1 MSDNPTKTAISP
13 VIALAS
19 VTLEPRPEA
28 WRPSGA
34 AAEKFH
40 VERAP
45 LGERLGLTKLGLNL
59 TQVNPGRT
67 AYPFHSHRANDE
79 LFYVIAGEGTL
90 RLGERRLP
98 VKAGDV
104 IGCPVGGP
112 ESAHQLINTGGVPL
126 RYLSISTNI
135 DPDICEYPDSGKVG
149 AYAGDD
155 PKTGLMHLSR
165 RADAKDYWDG
175 E

>member
-1 MSDNPTKTAISP
+1 MNDTTRTIDP
-13 VIALAS
+13 VIALDS
-19 VTLEPRPEA
+19 LELQPRPEA

-34 AAEKFH
+34 AADKFD
-40 VERAP
+40 VERAH
-45 LGERLGLTKLGLNL
+45 LGDRLGLTKLGLNL
-59 TQVNPGRT
+59 TQVAPGRT

-79 LFYVIAGEGTL
+79 LFYVLAGEGTL

-98 VKAGDV
+98 VKVGDV

-112 ESAHQLINTGGVPL
+112 ESAHQLINTGSAPL
-126 RYLSISTNI
+126 RYLSISSNF

-149 AYAGDD
+149 VYAGDD
-155 PKTGLMHLSR
+155 PKTGLMHLTR
-165 RADAKDYWDG
+165 YADAKDYWDG